1 MPRYTLSTLLA
12 IAAATSTAYAQA
24 TNDGITPLAD
34 KRFDWT
40 NLVFISLKNP
50 HVFNSH
56 TSPSLTTPTPTL
68 ASVVPKTVTIV
79 ATPLLRAKV
88 PSAKQPT

>member
-40 NLVFISLKNP
+40 NLVL
-50 HVFNSH
+50 
-56 TSPSLTTPTPTL
+56 
-68 ASVVPKTVTIV
+68 VVIKI
-79 ATPLLRAKV
+79 
-88 PSAKQPT
+88 